1 MHILYIA
8 AVLSLLSVSSAAPLQ
23 CEDLLQPLVLE
34 DITPILGKWVVVEAT
49 VDCPRFDALWKSV
62 NSSWVETVPTH
73 HKDTAFVKK
82 ANMIN
87 GVCLYETTNVTISN
101 SVLQFDMEGNF
112 TGNSTATL
120 LQTCTD
126 CLVLNGNSFLNGF
139 QVRTLHLLGRT
150 GVKLSDSDRETYR
163 RQVECLGLP
172 KSKFISEDHQELCPD
187 PEESSEGKPRYLIEK
202 YILNKFRNF

>member
-1 MHILYIA
+1 MHFLYIA

-34 DITPILGKWVVVEAT
+34 DISPILGKWAVVEAT
-49 VDCPRFDALWKSV
+49 VDSTRFDALAKIV
-62 NSSWVETVPTH
+62 NGSWMETVPTH

-82 ANMIN
+82 AHMIN

-101 SVLQFDMEGNF
+101 NVLQFDMEVNV

-120 LQTCTD
+120 LQTCAD
-126 CLVLNGNSFLNGF
+126 CLVLNGHAFYDGLEI
-139 QVRTLHLLGRT
+139 RTLHLFGRT

-163 RQVECLGLP
+163 RQVECLALP
-172 KSKFISEDHQELCPD
+172 KSKLHYEDQQELCAD
-187 PEESSEGKPRYLIEK
+187 KTKNIHAEESSEGKPEQDK
-202 YILNKFRNF
+202 SD